1 MATKTSYRLLGEGNF
16 IDSTG
21 IVHERIPLNELLDKF
36 AENVSYYQ
44 KFETVYTTTTASET
58 IIPINITEFDETS
71 IFFVRINGLDFVEG
85 IDYTVN
91 YDTRTITL
99 TQALD
104 VVGTKVQLAVL
115 RAVLANARSFEAL
128 KGDKGQDGAD
138 GEDGVSPI
146 VIVSQTD
153 AGATITITD
162 AKGTTVANITNGI
175 DGTNGKDGQ
184 DGEDGIN
191 GEDGISPAA
200 TITQT
205 ETGAIVTITDR
216 DGTTTATLTN
226 GKDGTAGIDGKDGI
240 GIPEGGTV
248 GQVLIKSS
256 ETDYDVQWGAP
267 IAETTAVTINRWE

>member
-71 IFFVRINGLDFVEG
+71 ILFVRINGLDFVEG

-91 YDTRTITL
+91 YDARTITL

-175 DGTNGKDGQ
+175 DGTNGKDG
-184 DGEDGIN
+184 EDGIN

-226 GKDGTAGIDGKDGI
+226 GKDGAAGIDGKDGI

>member
-71 IFFVRINGLDFVEG
+71 ILFVRINGLDFVEG

-91 YDTRTITL
+91 YDARTITL

-115 RAVLANARSFEAL
+115 RAVLANAQSFEAL

-138 GEDGVSPI
+138 GKDGVSPI

-226 GKDGTAGIDGKDGI
+226 GKDGAAGIDGKDGI